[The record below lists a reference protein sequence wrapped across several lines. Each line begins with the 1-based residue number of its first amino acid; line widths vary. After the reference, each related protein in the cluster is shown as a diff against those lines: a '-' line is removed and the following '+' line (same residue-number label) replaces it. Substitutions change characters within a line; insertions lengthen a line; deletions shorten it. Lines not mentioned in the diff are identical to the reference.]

1 MFSSLM
7 PQRKAF
13 FEGLAAHANRVVA
26 GANATLRLMN
36 GPGQRSENIVHAV
49 P

>member
-7 PQRKAF
+7 PRRKAF
-13 FEGLAAHANRVVA
+13 FEGLAAHANRVLA
-26 GANATLRLMN
+26 GADAPLRLMN
-36 GPGQRSENIVHAV
+36 GLGQRSEDIAHAV